1 MVKKLYEAMFL
12 VGSADAAAD
21 WDGVNTTIRNVLGRA
36 EAEIVS
42 IDKWDERKLA
52 YEINGHNRGT
62 YILCYFR
69 VEGGRIRDI
78 ERDVQLSERIMRVLI
93 LCAEGREKDDVEE
106 DAPVVPAE
114 KYEKETAHPVRN
126 SIGDK
131 NMVQKAQIS
140 NGAQQ
145 SAQKAEAEQVEPQ
158 AQ

>member
-1 MVKKLYEAMFL
+1 METIVKKIYEAMFL

-42 IDKWDERKLA
+42 IEKWDERKLA
-52 YEINGHNRGT
+52 YEIKRHNRGT

-69 VEGGRIRDI
+69 VDGGRIHDI

-93 LCAEGREKDDVEE
+93 LCAEGREKEDVEK

-114 KYEKETAHPVRN
+114 KYEKETA
-126 SIGDK
+126 
-131 NMVQKAQIS
+131 
-140 NGAQQ
+140 QQ
-145 SAQKAEAEQVEPQ
+145 AAQKAEGDPVPLPSAEGRKEDVAEHVEPQ
-158 AQ
+158 SQ